1 MSMIRR
7 DNIGDLNDYDLLN
20 WIFDQELPV
29 REGLYQL
36 ADARSLQGL
45 VDFVR
50 DNFNQIKQIENEK
63 ARINRE
69 A

>member
-1 MSMIRR
+1 MTKRNSV
-7 DNIGDLNDYDLLN
+7 DDLNDLELLD
-20 WIFDQELPV
+20 WIFDQEFPW
-29 REGLYQL
+29 RDELYKL
-36 ADARSLQGL
+36 SGTRTLQGL

-50 DNFNQIKQIENEK
+50 DNFQKIKQLENEK

>member
-1 MSMIRR
+1 MTKRKSI
-7 DNIGDLNDYDLLN
+7 DDLDDLELLN
-20 WIFDQELPV
+20 WIFEQEFPW
-29 REGLYQL
+29 REELYRMS
-36 ADARSLQGL
+36 DTRTLQGL

-50 DNFNQIKQIENEK
+50 DNFQTIKQLENEK

>member
-1 MSMIRR
+1 MTKRNSV
-7 DNIGDLNDYDLLN
+7 DDLNDLELLD
-20 WIFDQELPV
+20 WIFDQEFPW
-29 REGLYQL
+29 RDELYRMS
-36 ADARSLQGL
+36 DTRTLQGL

-50 DNFNQIKQIENEK
+50 DNFQKIKQLENEK

>member
-1 MSMIRR
+1 MTKRSSI
-7 DNIGDLNDYDLLN
+7 DDLNDLELLD
-20 WIFDQELPV
+20 WIFDQEFPW
-29 REGLYQL
+29 RDELYRL
-36 ADARSLQGL
+36 SDTRTLQGL

-50 DNFNQIKQIENEK
+50 DNFQKIKQLENEK

>member
-1 MSMIRR
+1 MKNKK
-7 DNIGDLNDYDLLN
+7 NIEDLNDLEVLN
-20 WIFDQELPV
+20 WILDQEFPW
-29 REGLYQL
+29 REELYRIS
-36 ADARSLQGL
+36 DTRTLQGL

-50 DNFNQIKQIENEK
+50 ENFQTLKQIENEK

>member
-1 MSMIRR
+1 MAKRDSIDGLDDLEVLDWVFEQEFPWREELYRMSDTRT
-7 DNIGDLNDYDLLN
+7 
-20 WIFDQELPV
+20 
-29 REGLYQL
+29 
-36 ADARSLQGL
+36 LQGL

-50 DNFNQIKQIENEK
+50 DNFQKIKQLENEK

>member
-1 MSMIRR
+1 MTKRNSV
-7 DNIGDLNDYDLLN
+7 DDLNDLELLD
-20 WIFDQELPV
+20 WIFDQEFPW
-29 REGLYQL
+29 RDELYRL
-36 ADARSLQGL
+36 SDTRTLQGL

-50 DNFNQIKQIENEK
+50 DNFQKIKQLENEK

>member
-1 MSMIRR
+1 MTKRKSV
-7 DNIGDLNDYDLLN
+7 DDLDDLDLLN
-20 WIFDQELPV
+20 WIFDQEFPW
-29 REGLYQL
+29 REELY
-36 ADARSLQGL
+36 RISGTRTLQGL

-50 DNFNQIKQIENEK
+50 DNFQTVKQIENEK